1 MPRYWAIRT
10 DRENE
15 ELIFRELQQGR
26 LRQGWGYDA
35 SQDLNRIRE
44 ERERGGA
51 WWERLTSLQK
61 EVLPH
66 FRMLGWGE
74 DSIQR
79 DDLILLPNL
88 PEDGRFCLARV
99 NGDYRFEMLP
109 LTPDQQKHGLTQDYG
124 HLLPVELLTPNGV
137 NRYAAQVPAG
147 IRRTMRAQ
155 GRLWNVDR
163 FGDSIEAL
171 LRAVGRGED
180 VLQPQLGNARLQ
192 YAWEA
197 ALSQAKKTLREAF
210 AEGLAR
216 NFGAAEWEEPIVRA
230 MQRLYGGPA
239 AEILWTG
246 GADEHGADLVI
257 NLVSPFSDS
266 KWQILIQVKNYDGEI
281 ADPMALQQLRQAYQY
296 YGAQAPV
303 LELVVMTTAT
313 TENETFQRQRQE
325 LANELGVPV
334 VIILRDRLIELMVD
348 GLSTD
353 SAF

>member
-1 MPRYWAIRT
+1 MPRYWAMRT
-10 DRENE
+10 DRENK
-15 ELIFRELQQGR
+15 ELIFCELQQGR

-35 SQDLNRIRE
+35 SQGLNRIRQ
-44 ERERGGA
+44 ERDGGGA

-66 FRMLGWGE
+66 FRMLGSGE

-79 DDLILLPNL
+79 GDLILLPNL
-88 PEDGRFCLARV
+88 PVDGRFCLARV
-99 NGDYRFEMLP
+99 NGDYRFEMLQ
-109 LTPDQQKHGLTQDYG
+109 LEPDQQKHGLTQDYG
-124 HLLPVELLTPNGV
+124 HILPVELFTPNGV
-137 NRYAAQVPAG
+137 NGYAAQVPAE
-147 IRRTMRAQ
+147 IRQTLRARS
-155 GRLWNVDR
+155 RLWNVDR
-163 FGDSIEAL
+163 YGPSIDGVLA
-171 LRAVGRGED
+171 AVRGGED

-197 ALSQAKKTLREAF
+197 ALSQANNTLREAF

-216 NFGAAEWEEPIVRA
+216 NFRAAEWEEPIVRA
-230 MQRLYGGPA
+230 MRGLFGVPA
-239 AEILWTG
+239 AEISWTG
-246 GADEHGADLVI
+246 GAGEHGADLVI
-257 NLVSPFSDS
+257 NLGSPFSDS
-266 KWQILIQVKNYDGEI
+266 TWKILIQVKNYDGAI
-281 ADPMALQQLRQAYQY
+281 ADPTALQQLRQAYQY

-313 TENETFQRQRQE
+313 TEDENFQKNRQE

-348 GLSTD
+348 GLKAD